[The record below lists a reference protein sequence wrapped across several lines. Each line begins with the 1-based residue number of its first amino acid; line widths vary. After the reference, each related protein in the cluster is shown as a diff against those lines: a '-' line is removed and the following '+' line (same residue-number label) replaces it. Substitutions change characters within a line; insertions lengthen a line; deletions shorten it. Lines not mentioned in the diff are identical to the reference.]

1 LLEVDRGLFRYI
13 NSLSGRNDL
22 LDSIFSMAA
31 NDYLIPVSIGLI
43 LVYIWLTSNKSRD
56 SKRGKNNVVLCVCT
70 MFIASAVVFIC
81 NLFYF
86 RERPFTLSEVN
97 LLFYM
102 PTDSSFPSNTAAGL
116 VGLSMPI
123 LFERKTLFALALLGC
138 ILICFARIY
147 VGIHYPSDVLA
158 GFLIALGSFV
168 LCIKLVPL
176 AQPLIDWII
185 DLSDRLKL
193 T

>member
-1 LLEVDRGLFRYI
+1 
-13 NSLSGRNDL
+13 
-22 LDSIFSMAA
+22 
-31 NDYLIPVSIGLI
+31 
-43 LVYIWLTSNKSRD
+43 
-56 SKRGKNNVVLCVCT
+56 

-123 LFERKTLFALALLGC
+123 LFERKRLFILALLGC

-147 VGIHYPSDVLA
+147 VGIHYPSDVLV
-158 GFLIALGSFV
+158 GFLIALGSFA
-168 LCIKLVPL
+168 LCMKLVPL
-176 AQPLIDWII
+176 VQPFIDRII
-185 DLSDRLKL
+185 NLADRLKL

>member
-1 LLEVDRGLFRYI
+1 MLEVDRGLFRYI
-13 NSLSGRNDL
+13 NGLAGRNDL

-43 LVYIWLTSNKSRD
+43 LVYIWLTSNKSKD

-70 MFIASAVVFIC
+70 MFIASAVVFIS

-138 ILICFARIY
+138 ILICFARI
-147 VGIHYPSDVLA
+147 
-158 GFLIALGSFV
+158 
-168 LCIKLVPL
+168 
-176 AQPLIDWII
+176 
-185 DLSDRLKL
+185 
-193 T
+193 